1 MDGAGVNPT
10 SAGADAVVVGGGT
23 VGGWSAYFLKRAGL
37 DRVVLIDQ
45 SRLGSGAS
53 SRAAG
58 MVRAQGGTGV
68 SVRLGIWSRDF
79 YRRQREEIAVD
90 SGFVEQG
97 YFMPAFDE
105 AGVAAAH
112 ERLAL
117 QHAAGLDE
125 ARWLDAAEGEE
136 LNPTLARG
144 ACLGGT
150 YAPGDGYLDPPRNVT
165 AYVAALALTG
175 VEVLEGVACQGLAAA
190 GGAVTG
196 VRTDRG
202 TIATERVVL
211 TGGPYLREVGR
222 LCGIEIHSQRAPHQ
236 VAVTEQHPAFAP
248 RAFGPMVFDVDE
260 GMYWRP
266 EDGGLLFGMSN
277 ADDLPGEAHEVD
289 WPYLERI
296 RDRLGRLVPLSDG
309 LPLRKVWAATIDFT
323 VDHRPIVSP
332 ALAPDRVIDGMT
344 VAAAGGHGMMWGPA
358 VARVAADLALGSDSG
373 VLGPGMLQELSMAR
387 FDAGGASRL
396 PADPVAVTTAG
407 DA

>member
-1 MDGAGVNPT
+1 MSGPAVNPT
-10 SAGADAVVVGGGT
+10 GAAADAVVVGGGT
-23 VGGWSAYFLKRAGL
+23 VGGWCAYFLKQAGL
-37 DRVVLIDQ
+37 PRVVVVDRSQ
-45 SRLGSGAS
+45 LGSGAS

-68 SVRLGIWSRDF
+68 SVRLGMWSRDF
-79 YRRQREEIAVD
+79 YLRQREEIGVD
-90 SGFVEQG
+90 SGFVAQG

-105 AGVAAAH
+105 EGVRAAH
-112 ERLAL
+112 NRLEL
-117 QHAAGLDE
+117 QRRAGLTEAEWIDPAEVQQLGPTFAAGS
-125 ARWLDAAEGEE
+125 
-136 LNPTLARG
+136 
-144 ACLGGT
+144 CLGGT

-175 VEVLEGVACQGLAAA
+175 VEVLEGMACTGLASS

-196 VRTDRG
+196 VHTDHG

-211 TGGPYLREVGR
+211 TGGPYLRELGR

-236 VAVTEQHPAFAP
+236 VAVTDRHRAFAP
-248 RAFGPMVFDVDE
+248 DAFGPMVFDVGE

-277 ADDLPGEAHEVD
+277 SDDVPGEAHQID

-296 RDRLGRLVPLSDG
+296 QSRLAELVPLSAG
-309 LPLRKVWAATIDFT
+309 LALRKVWSATIDFT

-332 ALAPDRVIDGMT
+332 ALGAVEGVT

-358 VARVAADLALGSDSG
+358 VARVAADVALGTDSG
-373 VLGPGMLQELSMAR
+373 VLTPEMLEELSMAR
-387 FDAGGASRL
+387 FDRHGVSRL
-396 PADPVAVTTAG
+396 AADPVAVTAASE
-407 DA
+407 D